1 MGNLV
6 IIELGVSEITFSKL
20 KYSPNSFF
28 VVEQQIKEPVKLTQD
43 MERDGYIKPARI
55 NETINILKIFRKII
69 DANNIENV
77 ICYVDPTI
85 ANARNQIAFLDE
97 IYKTVSLH
105 FKILSAE
112 DQITALHIAVSHTF
126 SITKG
131 VITQIGDDSIQLIQ
145 YNRRMVLQSA
155 NLNFGAMTLSEKF
168 ANISDP
174 ANKMDKMVDF
184 VTSELRKISWLYE
197 IDPESEFVGVGETFE
212 SLGKLCRKST
222 HYPLEIAHNYEINNN
237 NFMSVYN
244 LVRGLDIDKTKKLK
258 GISAMRADLVAS
270 GIAIVR
276 AMFNTFINKDLRV
289 SVNGEMYGIASKSL
303 MAQID
308 KPLLDILGYSLS
320 AVNEFY
326 PTAMNVSGIYDLAI
340 ILYKQLKVLHRLN
353 RTYVK
358 ILRIAA
364 SMSLSGQRISYE
376 NYEKNNFSVI
386 LGSNI
391 YGATHREILLAGFVA
406 SNQNSD
412 NFNLSDWVRYKEIV
426 TDEDLDAVKKLG
438 ILIKLASNL
447 NASSSGAV
455 KDITCDILG
464 DTVILKTETE
474 KDATLE
480 ISQAMQLADS
490 FKKIYGKNLQVL

>member
-28 VVEQQIKEPVKLTQD
+28 VVEKQIKEPVKLTQD

-55 NETINILKIFRKII
+55 NETINILKIFRRII
-69 DANNIENV
+69 DVNNIENV

-105 FKILSAE
+105 FKILSGE

-126 SITKG
+126 AITKG
-131 VITQIGDDSIQLIQ
+131 VITQICDDSIQLIQ

-155 NLNFGAMTLSEKF
+155 NLNFGALSLSEKF
-168 ANISDP
+168 TNITDP
-174 ANKMDKMVDF
+174 STKMDKMVDF
-184 VTSELRKISWLYE
+184 VTSELRKVSWLYE

-222 HYPLEIAHNYEINNN
+222 HYPLEIAHNYEISNN
-237 NFMSVYN
+237 NFMSIFN
-244 LVRGLDIDKTKKLK
+244 LVRGLDINKTKKLK
-258 GISAMRADLVAS
+258 GISAMRADVVAS

-276 AMFNTFINKDLRV
+276 AMFNTFVNKDIRV

-326 PTAMNVSGIYDLAI
+326 PTAMNINGIYDLSI

-353 RTYVK
+353 RSYVK

-386 LGSNI
+386 LGTNI
-391 YGATHREILLAGFVA
+391 YGATHREILLAAFVA
-406 SNQNSD
+406 SNQNLD
-412 NFNLSDWVRYKEIV
+412 NFNLSEWVRYKEIV
-426 TDEDLDAVKKLG
+426 TDEDIDAVKKLG

-447 NASSSGAV
+447 NTSGSGAV

-490 FKKIYGKNLQVL
+490 FKKVYGKNLQVL

>member
-1 MGNLV
+1 MANLV

-55 NETINILKIFRKII
+55 NETINILKIFRRII
-69 DANNIENV
+69 DANGIENV

-85 ANARNQIAFLDE
+85 AKARNQIAFLDE

-105 FKILSAE
+105 FRILSQE
-112 DQITALHIAVSHTF
+112 DQVTALHIAVSHTF
-126 SITKG
+126 AATKG

-145 YNRRMVLQSA
+145 YNRRMVLNAQ
-155 NLNFGAMTLSEKF
+155 NLDFGSMTLSEKF
-168 ANISDP
+168 ADVKDP
-174 ANKMDKMVDF
+174 ATKMDKMVDYI
-184 VTSELRKISWLYE
+184 SNELRKINWLFDL
-197 IDPESEFVGVGETFE
+197 DPESEFIGVGETFE

-222 HYPLEIAHNYEINNN
+222 HYPLDIAHNYEVSNN
-237 NFMSVYN
+237 NFMSVFN

-258 GISAMRADLVAS
+258 GISAMRADVVAS
-270 GIAIVR
+270 GIAIVK
-276 AMFNTFINKDLRV
+276 ALFNTFVNKDLRV
-289 SVNGEMYGIASKSL
+289 SINGEMYGIASKSL

-320 AVNEFY
+320 AINEFY
-326 PTAMNVSGIYDLAI
+326 PSSMNINGVYDLAI

-353 RTYVK
+353 RAYVK

-364 SMSLSGQRISYE
+364 SMSLSGQRISFE

-391 YGATHREILLAGFVA
+391 YGASHREILLAAFVA
-406 SNQNSD
+406 SNQNTD
-412 NFNLSDWVRYKEIV
+412 NFNLSDWVRYKELV
-426 TDEDLDAVKKLG
+426 TDEDIDAVKKLG
-438 ILIKLASNL
+438 ILIKLANMLSASN
-447 NASSSGAV
+447 SGAV

-474 KDATLE
+474 KDVTLE
-480 ISQAMQLADS
+480 VSQAMQLADN
-490 FKKIYGKNLQVL
+490 FKKVYGKNLQVL

>member
-1 MGNLV
+1 MKLV
-6 IIELGVSEITFSKL
+6 IT
-20 KYSPNSFF
+20 
-28 VVEQQIKEPVKLTQD
+28 
-43 MERDGYIKPARI
+43 
-55 NETINILKIFRKII
+55 
-69 DANNIENV
+69 
-77 ICYVDPTI
+77 
-85 ANARNQIAFLDE
+85 
-97 IYKTVSLH
+97 
-105 FKILSAE
+105 
-112 DQITALHIAVSHTF
+112 
-126 SITKG
+126 
-131 VITQIGDDSIQLIQ
+131 
-145 YNRRMVLQSA
+145 
-155 NLNFGAMTLSEKF
+155 TLCLF
-168 ANISDP
+168 
-174 ANKMDKMVDF
+174 
-184 VTSELRKISWLYE
+184 
-197 IDPESEFVGVGETFE
+197 
-212 SLGKLCRKST
+212 
-222 HYPLEIAHNYEINNN
+222 
-237 NFMSVYN
+237 N

-258 GISAMRADLVAS
+258 GISAVRADVVAS
-270 GIAIVR
+270 GIAIVK
-276 AMFNTFINKDLRV
+276 AMFNTFVNKDLRV
-289 SVNGEMYGIASKSL
+289 SVNGEMYGVASKSL
-303 MAQID
+303 MTQID

-326 PTAMNVSGIYDLAI
+326 PTSMNINGIYDISI

-353 RTYVK
+353 RSYVK

-376 NYEKNNFSVI
+376 DYEKNNFSVI

-391 YGATHREILLAGFVA
+391 YGATHREILLAAFVA

-480 ISQAMQLADS
+480 ISQAMQLADN
-490 FKKIYGKNLQVL
+490 FKKVYGKNLQVL

>member
-1 MGNLV
+1 MANLV

-55 NETINILKIFRKII
+55 NETINILKIFRRII
-69 DANNIENV
+69 DANGIENV

-85 ANARNQIAFLDE
+85 AKARNQIAFLDE

-105 FKILSAE
+105 FRILSQE

-126 SITKG
+126 AATKG
-131 VITQIGDDSIQLIQ
+131 VITQICDDSIQLIQ
-145 YNRRMVLQSA
+145 YNRRMVLNAQI
-155 NLNFGAMTLSEKF
+155 LDFGSMTLSEKF
-168 ANISDP
+168 VDIKDP
-174 ANKMDKMVDF
+174 ATKMDKMVDY
-184 VTSELRKISWLYE
+184 VTDELRKINWLFDL
-197 IDPESEFVGVGETFE
+197 DPEGEFIGVGETFE

-222 HYPLEIAHNYEINNN
+222 HYPLDIAHNYEVSNN
-237 NFMSVYN
+237 NFMSVFN
-244 LVRGLDIDKTKKLK
+244 LVRGLDLDKTKKLK
-258 GISAMRADLVAS
+258 GISAMRADVVAS
-270 GIAIVR
+270 GIAIVK
-276 AMFNTFINKDLRV
+276 AMYNTFVNKDLRV
-289 SVNGEMYGIASKSL
+289 SINGEMYGIASKSL

-320 AVNEFY
+320 AINEFY
-326 PTAMNVSGIYDLAI
+326 PTSVNINGVYDLAI

-353 RTYVK
+353 RAYVK

-364 SMSLSGQRISYE
+364 SMSLSGQRISFE

-391 YGATHREILLAGFVA
+391 YGASHREILLAAFVA
-406 SNQNSD
+406 SNQNID
-412 NFNLSDWVRYKEIV
+412 NFNLSEWVRFKELV
-426 TDEDLDAVKKLG
+426 TDEDIDAVKKLG
-438 ILIKLASNL
+438 ILIKLANMLSTSN
-447 NASSSGAV
+447 SGAV

-474 KDATLE
+474 KDVTLE
-480 ISQAMQLADS
+480 VSQAMQLADS
-490 FKKIYGKNLQVL
+490 FKKVFGKNLQVL